1 MDWRRLLPFL
11 IWWPEVNR
19 ESLRAD
25 ALAGLTG
32 AIVVLPQGV
41 AFATIAGMP
50 PEYGLYAAMFPA
62 AIAALFGSS
71 RLMVC
76 GPATPA
82 SIVLFSTLAV
92 MAEPGSA
99 TYVKL
104 ALTLTLMVGLIQLAM
119 GMARLGYLVN
129 FISHSVVVG
138 FTAGAA
144 FLIIASQLKY
154 FLGLYLPAGLH
165 FYDTLAYVYKNIAY
179 INIPATLVGVATMVI
194 GILMKRFLPKWPYM
208 IVAILAGSVLAL
220 PINHFSQ
227 SYVALIGIV
236 PAAFPPLSTPDFSF
250 NTWKQLAPASLA
262 VTLFGLTEAISIA
275 RSLAARRGHQVDGNQ
290 EFFGQGL
297 SNIAGAFFSGYI
309 STGSFNRSGVNF
321 EAGAKTPLAAIIA
334 AFGLV
339 VVLLLVGPLLAYMP
353 KPAMAAVLFL
363 VAYGIIDRH
372 EIRIIL
378 KSSPADSWVLVS
390 TFLATLLFKL
400 DFAIL
405 LGVLLSLL
413 IYLNKASRPSVL
425 VRLPDPRQPKRR
437 FSSDKLL
444 PKCPQLNL
452 IRIDGALFFG
462 AANYVAEKLQ
472 LIYKYDPAQKHLLI
486 LARPISFIDVAGAE
500 LLIREKRRR
509 KAIGGDLYLHQ
520 LQEPARNVL
529 RKGGYLKE
537 IGEANL
543 FEVKGEAIG
552 AIFKKLDP
560 DICRTCT
567 RRIFNECK
575 TLPEPERP

>member
-537 IGEANL
+537 IGEANV
-543 FEVKGEAIG
+543 FDVKGEAIG